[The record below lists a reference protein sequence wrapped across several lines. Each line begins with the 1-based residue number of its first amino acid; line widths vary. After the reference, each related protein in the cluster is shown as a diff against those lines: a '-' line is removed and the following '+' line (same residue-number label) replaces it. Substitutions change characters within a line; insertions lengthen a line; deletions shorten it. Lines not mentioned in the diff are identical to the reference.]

1 MDASIVWM
9 NYIEGN
15 VIISADLGTTSSWSK
30 AKDPDTPSDSDRFN
44 RATLKDYVLENP
56 SDIRSYVIDVI
67 MEA

>member
-15 VIISADLGTTSSWSK
+15 IIISAYLGTTSSWEK
-30 AKDPDTPSDSDRFN
+30 AKESGIPSDSDKFN
-44 RATLKDYVLENP
+44 TATLKDYVLENH